1 MSSINNLLNSN
12 QYAAKTLWNLSLSNG
27 NSTNGSSSASGLLG
41 IIKSNLAQK
50 ANNKNSAQ
58 ISALENK
65 IGDLTNKLGKLDG
78 YKSKLAQLAS
88 TAEDLTDLRSK
99 IKINQTNSDFITS
112 NVSVSGNGIGL
123 KNVNGTLQEGLY
135 DMKVSYANGSGPS
148 SLVSKSGAISSDDVN
163 SITNANILNTKI
175 SEFNGY
181 KKKSSGIETVT
192 IKNGNKTASVQ
203 VTNDTTVSNFLNSIN
218 NSNIGI
224 AASYDSNDG
233 RIKFVTDNSVENLQ
247 ITSDGVENSNTLNVL
262 KLDTVYRSDEQGAF
276 SSNLQINRP
285 TNFGDL
291 GYDGNI
297 QYLNKLSFDV
307 QADTTYGDIIS
318 GTYLEEN
325 STYDGVTIQYNEN
338 NFVMTSN
345 TIKAFSGYSDGK
357 RNVYN
362 RLGVNNSSDL
372 NIKSKYYL
380 SSVSVVGKINMED
393 LDTVVN
399 YEGTLSYSNYDK
411 TETSINITSGMTKKD
426 VLLGLGLITEED
438 ISSNT
443 SGYIEVDFV
452 KKGIR
457 SVDDSID
464 NIFNEYTITAQAK
477 PIDRGG
483 PIAIYET
490 SEVEANDYLIRLVSN
505 KQNITTG
512 TFIISD
518 VDGSNQQT
526 FAIGEGTTF
535 EQLQNFL
542 STNGVTINE
551 NGTFQAENKIFDG
564 TSNLKDM
571 FNPDSITSNI
581 EFDRILPSDTTL
593 GDANSASLSFV
604 RPTTFGNVGYNGNI
618 QYKNKLSFDVQ
629 ADTTYGDIISG
640 TYQEEGSKYDGV
652 TIQYNKNNFV
662 LKSNT
667 IKAFS
672 TNRDDDT
679 RQVFSNLE
687 MQDFSNSNLKN
698 KYSLDS
704 ATIVGKV
711 NIDDLDTVVN
721 YRGVLSFYSAD
732 HNSSRSLYISP
743 GAFTKKDI
751 LLHVGLIT
759 EEDISNNTSGYI
771 EVDFSENNMFFV
783 TDAVDSIFTEYT
795 ITAQAK
801 TGEDGPVTL
810 YETSEVEANDK
821 LINLVLNN
829 QNITTGTFV
838 ISNADGSNQQTFN
851 ITNETT
857 FADFQNFLT
866 TNGAT
871 INEDGTFQV
880 GNKAFDGTSNLKDLF
895 ETAIYLS
902 NAKLDK
908 NLTALGL
915 SADSSFSIN
924 GTSIQLNTDDRLE
937 DLISKINQAQ
947 NDVVASFD
955 KTTNQI
961 TLTSV
966 DPLKKINIIGADQ
979 TSNLFLEKLGFVK
992 QNEAG
997 VFETEG
1003 KSPVLNVE
1011 VTKDG
1016 EVLSNQ
1022 TVLAANDGKYTYNY
1036 EQTDENGNQ
1045 NASIS
1050 FNINSIGDFSFSI
1063 LNTLNNS
1070 DKQISE
1076 SMNNIISS
1084 INSEIEVTN
1093 NKAIKDFVKAFN
1105 GVASQAADIL
1115 KLSSNT
1121 TSYSD
1126 KSAINSFVQKLNSTI
1141 TQISGKLGYEV
1152 GLSFEYNAST
1162 NTSSL
1167 KFDTEKF
1174 FNAIDEDSEGVTK
1187 YLSDVSKEIVS
1198 SIESFM
1204 SGSLKNISSTSNSKI
1219 NQYNDKISHL
1229 KNENQKFAS
1238 KLESD
1243 YKMIEQLLGQTTNQY
1258 SELFSALS

>member
-175 SEFNGY
+175 SEFKGY

-357 RNVYN
+357 RNVYS

-443 SGYIEVDFV
+443 SGYIEVDFDKNGV
-452 KKGIR
+452 IR
-457 SVDDSID
+457 YVDDSID

-477 PIDRGG
+477 PSDIGG

-526 FAIGEGTTF
+526 FTINEYTTF

-593 GDANSASLSFV
+593 GEENSASLNFV
-604 RPTTFGNVGYNGNI
+604 RKKNFGDVGYNGTINYGSDISIDIQTDATYGDIIIGTYRSGTGSQENFSVQYNENSLVMKSDNI
-618 QYKNKLSFDVQ
+618 EPFAAAQSGTAHRVKHYLIANNSTSDLANKYDVSNVTLVGKININDLQKTTSWSQFTGFYYDMNGVEHSFQ
-629 ADTTYGDIISG
+629 GTADTTYG
-640 TYQEEGSKYDGV
+640 E
-652 TIQYNKNNFV
+652 
-662 LKSNT
+662 
-667 IKAFS
+667 
-672 TNRDDDT
+672 
-679 RQVFSNLE
+679 
-687 MQDFSNSNLKN
+687 
-698 KYSLDS
+698 
-704 ATIVGKV
+704 
-711 NIDDLDTVVN
+711 
-721 YRGVLSFYSAD
+721 
-732 HNSSRSLYISP
+732 
-743 GAFTKKDI
+743 I
-751 LLHVGLIT
+751 LLGLGLIT
-759 EEDISNNTSGYI
+759 QEDISNNTSGYI
-771 EVDFSENNMFFV
+771 EVDFSNV
-783 TDAVDSIFTEYT
+783 RSINISVANLFEEFTL
-795 ITAQAK
+795 TAQAK
-801 TGEDGPVTL
+801 SGEEAPATLGVT
-810 YETSEVEANDK
+810 SDIQSDDK
-821 LINLVLNN
+821 LVNLISNN

-838 ISNADGSNQQTFN
+838 ISNADGSNQQTFT

-866 TNGAT
+866 TNGVT

-937 DLISKINQAQ
+937 DLISKINQVQ

-1011 VTKDG
+1011 LTKDG

-1093 NKAIKDFVKAFN
+1093 NNAIKDFVKAFN

>member
-135 DMKVSYANGSGPS
+135 GMKVSYANGSGPS

-357 RNVYN
+357 RNLYN

-457 SVDDSID
+457 YVDDSID
-464 NIFNEYTITAQAK
+464 NIFNEYTITDQAK
-477 PIDRGG
+477 PIDIGG

-526 FAIGEGTTF
+526 FTIYEDTTF

-593 GDANSASLSFV
+593 GEENSASLNFV
-604 RPTTFGNVGYNGNI
+604 RKKNFGDVGYNGTINYGSDISIDIQTDATYGDIIIGTYRSSAGSQENFSVQYNENSLVMKSDNI
-618 QYKNKLSFDVQ
+618 EPFAAAQSGTAYRVKHSLIANNSTSDLANKYDVSNVTLVGKININDLQKTTSWGQFTEFYYDMNGVEHSFQ
-629 ADTTYGDIISG
+629 GTADTTYG
-640 TYQEEGSKYDGV
+640 E
-652 TIQYNKNNFV
+652 
-662 LKSNT
+662 
-667 IKAFS
+667 
-672 TNRDDDT
+672 
-679 RQVFSNLE
+679 
-687 MQDFSNSNLKN
+687 
-698 KYSLDS
+698 
-704 ATIVGKV
+704 
-711 NIDDLDTVVN
+711 
-721 YRGVLSFYSAD
+721 
-732 HNSSRSLYISP
+732 
-743 GAFTKKDI
+743 I
-751 LLHVGLIT
+751 LLGLGLIT
-759 EEDISNNTSGYI
+759 QEDISNNTSGYI
-771 EVDFSENNMFFV
+771 EVDFSNV
-783 TDAVDSIFTEYT
+783 RSIGISVANLFEEFTL
-795 ITAQAK
+795 TAQAK
-801 TGEDGPVTL
+801 SGEEAPATLGVT
-810 YETSEVEANDK
+810 SDIQSDDK
-821 LINLVLNN
+821 LVNLISNN

-937 DLISKINQAQ
+937 DLISKINQVQ

-966 DPLKKINIIGADQ
+966 DPLKKINIIGSDQ

-1011 VTKDG
+1011 LTKDG